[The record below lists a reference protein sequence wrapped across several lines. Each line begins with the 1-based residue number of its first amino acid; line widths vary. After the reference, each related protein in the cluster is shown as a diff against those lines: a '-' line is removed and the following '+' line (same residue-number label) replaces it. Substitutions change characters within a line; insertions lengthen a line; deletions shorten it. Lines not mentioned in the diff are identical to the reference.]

1 MLLLSEVWCQRSVAV
16 AVLNSDPNG
25 ASCRHLSHLIY
36 LSLYCALL
44 ASQFTGI
51 LFINT
56 KRNTFTIL
64 TVWIVHQK
72 AG

>member
-1 MLLLSEVWCQRSVAV
+1 MQVDMFEKRLSMLLLSEVWCQYGVAV

-44 ASQFTGI
+44 AG
-51 LFINT
+51 
-56 KRNTFTIL
+56 
-64 TVWIVHQK
+64 
-72 AG
+72 AGAHSSLVYHL